1 MSIILSIYLQAELT
15 SVKDELLHEKEEKVS
30 EVDEV
35 CYAGY
40 YYGYYDVL
48 DMMVANMIKCLYR

>member
-1 MSIILSIYLQAELT
+1 MYLQAELT

-48 DMMVANMIKCLYR
+48 DMMVADMSKWLYR